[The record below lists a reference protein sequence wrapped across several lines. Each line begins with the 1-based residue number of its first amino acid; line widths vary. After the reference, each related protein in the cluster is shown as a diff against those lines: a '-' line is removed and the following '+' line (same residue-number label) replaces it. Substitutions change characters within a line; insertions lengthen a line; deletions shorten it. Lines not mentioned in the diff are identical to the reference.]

1 MPEKEDE
8 PEDAEFV
15 HVEPEEKAEETE
27 AAAPEEEPEEEP
39 EKEAEV
45 PEEE

>member
-15 HVEPEEKAEETE
+15 HVEPEEKAEE
-27 AAAPEEEPEEEP
+27 PEETQ
-39 EKEAEV
+39 EADAADGE
-45 PEEE
+45 